1 MISNKKKLSNPL
13 ILQTERGRVIQ
24 RNDCKL
30 DLVDVDVDVD
40 VVLLARPRHL
50 PAHIKFVRVS
60 VRPDLSPG
68 ELGLV
73 SV

>member
-1 MISNKKKLSNPL
+1 M
-13 ILQTERGRVIQ
+13 IQ

-30 DLVDVDVDVD
+30 DLVDVDVD

-50 PAHIKFVRVS
+50 PANIKFVRVS